1 MFLGKGS
8 FSWDRV
14 WYCIV
19 VSLNWPGGS
28 TTEICSSKL
37 YLDWLEQMRVREN
50 HCLRTLHMYKGS
62 RFQALQTRRV
72 SSMDA
77 CISSSYEANVH
88 SNNQRTARF
97 HRRKTLQPCKAS
109 RHKGRIGATL
119 FLLWLPCQQQKH
131 NTLKF
136 RWTPWNQW
144 CDGVELCH
152 LEQTFNKA
160 NNSFPSAE

>member
-14 WYCIV
+14 RYRIV
-19 VSLNWPGGS
+19 VSLNWPGGTRQRSVVPTVSWLIRANKGERQSLS
-28 TTEICSSKL
+28 TYIT
-37 YLDWLEQMRVREN
+37 
-50 HCLRTLHMYKGS
+50 HKGS
-62 RFQALQTRRV
+62 RFEALQTRRV

-97 HRRKTLQPCKAS
+97 HRHKTLQPCKAR
-109 RHKGRIGATL
+109 RHKGRIAATL
-119 FLLWLPCQQQKH
+119 FLQWLPCQQQKH
-131 NTLKF
+131 NTLN
-136 RWTPWNQW
+136 PWNQW